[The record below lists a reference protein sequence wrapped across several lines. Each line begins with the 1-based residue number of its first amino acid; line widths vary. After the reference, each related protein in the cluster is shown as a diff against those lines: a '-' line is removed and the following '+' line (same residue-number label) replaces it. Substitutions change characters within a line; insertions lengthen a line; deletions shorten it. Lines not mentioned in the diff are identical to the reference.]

1 MKDRLF
7 VNTDRKRA
15 AFASTDDI
23 RKNDGGSTTTNIE
36 SEFDM
41 RSNWPAIKREYG
53 LE

>member
-36 SEFDM
+36 SEFEM
-41 RSNWPAIKREYG
+41 RSNGPVIKRQCG
-53 LE
+53 LK